1 MMQSNHSRSIQAN
14 SKTHHNMCHESY
26 DQSLRV
32 IGQALETPR
41 ISASH
46 SRRTPTNSL
55 SVTRHN
61 LFNFTLKDSCIAV
74 PRENGALQRVLMGE
88 APDVAAA
95 NP

>member
-1 MMQSNHSRSIQAN
+1 MMQSNHSSSIQAN
-14 SKTHHNMCHESY
+14 SKTHHNICHESY

-41 ISASH
+41 ISAFAFK
-46 SRRTPTNSL
+46 RDATNSL
-55 SVTRHN
+55 SATRHH